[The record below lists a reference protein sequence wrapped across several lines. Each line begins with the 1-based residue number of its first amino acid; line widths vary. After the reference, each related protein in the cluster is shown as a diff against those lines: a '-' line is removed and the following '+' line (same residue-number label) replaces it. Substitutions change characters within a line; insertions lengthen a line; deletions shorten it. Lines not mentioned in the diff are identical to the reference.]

1 MSIIKDI
8 NLARDSLLNSN
19 SSIVIVKNGVLL
31 TKKSGNGIR
40 PLLDTIQELKKEMN
54 GSIIGDKILGKASA
68 LLCIYSKVKGV
79 YSPQSTESAI
89 SLLSRED
96 IIYET
101 DKIIPYVKNKY
112 GDDICPF
119 EKMIENIEQ
128 PIEAY
133 KILKGR
139 ITKKI

>member
-68 LLCIYSKVKGV
+68 LLCIYGKVKGV